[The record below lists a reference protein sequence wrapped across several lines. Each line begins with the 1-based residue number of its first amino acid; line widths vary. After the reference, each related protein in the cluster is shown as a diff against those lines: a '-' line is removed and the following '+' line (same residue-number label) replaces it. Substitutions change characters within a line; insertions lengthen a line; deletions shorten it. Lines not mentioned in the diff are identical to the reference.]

1 MGRAEGTMGRKE
13 NGTLRARLEEEIATG
28 ALQPGERLDETALAA
43 RFGVS
48 RTPVR
53 EALQHLAAAGLV
65 ELRPHRSA
73 VVSAPDPVRLIEMF
87 DVMAE
92 LEAMCGRCAAA
103 RLQPEGER
111 ALDEALAA
119 CRVALEAG
127 DTDQYY
133 FHNER
138 FHRAIYTASGNRF
151 LAEQA
156 GILHRRLAPFRR
168 LQLRVRNRM
177 RASQAEHEAI
187 VAAIRAGDT
196 EGAGERLRA
205 HIAIQGARFSD
216 FVASIE
222 QINASRVRASGTS

>member
-1 MGRAEGTMGRKE
+1 MSRKE

-28 ALQPGERLDETALAA
+28 VLQPGERLDETALAT

-92 LEAMCGRCAAA
+92 LEAMCGRLAAA
-103 RLQPEGER
+103 RLQPEGEQ
-111 ALDEALAA
+111 ALDAALAA
-119 CRVALEAG
+119 CRTALEAG
-127 DTDQYY
+127 DTDRYY
-133 FHNER
+133 FHNED
-138 FHRAIYTASGNRF
+138 FHRAIYIASGNRF

-156 GILHRRLAPFRR
+156 MVLHRRLAPFRR

-177 RASQAEHEAI
+177 RASQTEHEAI
-187 VAAIRAGDT
+187 VAAIRTGDID
-196 EGAGERLRA
+196 GAAHRLRA
-205 HIAIQGARFSD
+205 HIAIQGTRFGD

-222 QINASRVRASGTS
+222 HLNPSR